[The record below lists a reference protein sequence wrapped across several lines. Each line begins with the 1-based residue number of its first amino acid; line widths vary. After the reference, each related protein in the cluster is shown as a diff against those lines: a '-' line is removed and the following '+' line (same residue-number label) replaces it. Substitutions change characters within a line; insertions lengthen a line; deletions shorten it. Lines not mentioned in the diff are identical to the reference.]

1 MTDLQYLSDS
11 WLGQTP
17 ASWQVLP
24 AKALFSNPVEKSQSD
39 DTHLTPSQKFGVIPQ
54 SEYME
59 ITGNRVVLNLSG
71 SDNMRHVEPGDFV
84 SHLRSF
90 QGGLEYSPFRGK
102 VSSAYT
108 VLRPKKELE
117 PRFYKYLFKSSRYIQ
132 GLSTTTE
139 QMRDGQSIRYE
150 QFALLPLPY
159 PNLAEQRQIADFLD
173 HELQSIDRLIKSKS
187 ELLIRL
193 QDWYDAYLCEL
204 VTEGLTKDASYKP
217 TNFEWC
223 TKKPAHWSEVP
234 FFTLG
239 FEVSL
244 KNHGSQVDNLLSLS
258 YGEIVEKDINTNEGL
273 LPESFDTY
281 QIIEPG
287 DIVFRFTDLQNDKK
301 SLRSAISR
309 HKGII
314 TSAYLAFRVT
324 GCSPDFLALQ
334 MRAWDLMKVFY
345 AMGSGLRQSLKFSDV
360 KRMPVLLPPLEE
372 QAEIVKALQKRHSK
386 IKELKGRT
394 EIAIEILKERRST
407 LISAAVTGKM
417 DIQGKN

>member
-1 MTDLQYLSDS
+1 MSDLQYSPDS

-17 ASWQVLP
+17 GLWQILP
-24 AKALFSNPVEKSQSD
+24 AKALFSNPVERNRPD
-39 DTHLTPSQKFGVIPQ
+39 DVHLTPSQKYGVIPQ

-59 ITGNRVVLNLSG
+59 LTGNRVVLNLSG

-108 VLRPKKELE
+108 VLRPKAELE

-132 GLSTTTE
+132 GLATTTE

-173 HELQSIDRLIKSKS
+173 HELESIDLLIKTKS
-187 ELLIRL
+187 ELLSQL

-204 VTEGLTKDASYKP
+204 VTMGVKKDAGYET

-223 TKKPAHWSEVP
+223 SKKPAHWREVP

-239 FEVSL
+239 FEVSV
-244 KNHGSQVDNLLSLS
+244 KNHGSQEDNLLSLS
-258 YGEIVEKDINTNEGL
+258 YGEIVKKDINTNEGL

-287 DIVFRFTDLQNDKK
+287 DIIFRFTDLQNDKK
-301 SLRSAISR
+301 SLRSALAR
-309 HKGII
+309 EKGII

-345 AMGSGLRQSLKFSDV
+345 AMGSGLRQSLKFSDI
-360 KRMPVLLPPLEE
+360 KRMPVLLPPYEE
-372 QAEIVKALQKRHSK
+372 QKMIVQALQVRHTK
-386 IKELKGRT
+386 IRKLKERT
-394 EIAIEILKERRST
+394 ENAIDILKERRST

-417 DIQGKN
+417 DIHGKN